1 MAAKK
6 GRPCGKVVPITM
18 GPSIKAFSE
27 LHSKG
32 VQHKG
37 YLRYGKVVMEYF
49 PQAAPTGSHTRTGHD
64 YPRERKAASAGRRRG
79 GSVGSSHY
87 GCPCTPRT

>member
-6 GRPCGKVVPITM
+6 GLRPCGKVVPITM

-32 VQHKG
+32 EQHK
-37 YLRYGKVVMEYF
+37 
-49 PQAAPTGSHTRTGHD
+49 D
-64 YPRERKAASAGRRRG
+64 
-79 GSVGSSHY
+79 
-87 GCPCTPRT
+87 